1 MKLIWSTLRDLLP
14 LLPSGAQGYFVRY
27 MIVSSALTILDVL
40 AMGLLAIVIAP
51 ALNGTDIKV
60 PIIGTLDSSASP
72 GLILV
77 ACFLILLKSALS
89 VLLHWFATKRFAR
102 YELEIGERLFRAYVH
117 STWEERSKRSV
128 AEITR
133 IADAGIGSTVAGFIL
148 PLTRVP
154 ASITTF
160 VLILGVLLVA
170 DPLTSVIALVYLA
183 IVAAIVNQVV
193 TRRALE
199 AGQVNVDYTY
209 RVAILM
215 TEMVEALKELSL
227 RNKLDQVA
235 DLVTANRV
243 HSVRARRNGS
253 FLQIIPVYS
262 IEAALV
268 GGFLLI
274 GGAAYLTSGLA
285 GAAAAVAL
293 FAATG
298 FRLIP
303 AINAIQASIVQAGA
317 TRPFA
322 MDVIND
328 LKGAESSV
336 AEAPRSDSA
345 VLPAEPQMLRLES
358 VRFRYPTA
366 QSDVINGLDLD
377 IPLGSSLGIVGPS
390 GAGKSTLIDLI
401 LGLSVPSSGAVTIDG
416 QPLNDVLRAWRDRVG
431 YVPQRVALFDAS
443 VAQNV
448 ALTWDDDFDADRVRD
463 VLKRAQLTSLVSS
476 RRGGINERIGERG
489 MSLSGGQQQRLGIAR
504 ALYAD
509 PLILVLD
516 EATSS
521 LDTKTE
527 DEVTQAIRTLRGDI
541 TLISVAH
548 RLSTIKDYDQ
558 ICYIEDGQV
567 VGKGTFSQVALQLP
581 TFGEQVALAG
591 LARDAGLLAA
601 VVEDGTGAADKAPE
615 QVRDGSR
622 S

>member
-1 MKLIWSTLRDLLP
+1 
-14 LLPSGAQGYFVRY
+14 VRY

-60 PIIGTLDSSASP
+60 PIFGTLDSSASP
-72 GLILV
+72 GLILA

-183 IVAAIVNQVV
+183 IVALIVNHVV

-209 RVAILM
+209 RVAVLM

-336 AEAPRSDSA
+336 AETPRSDSA
-345 VLPAEPQMLRLES
+345 VLPANPRMLRLES

-366 QSDVINGLDLD
+366 QGDVINGLDLD

-401 LGLSVPSSGAVTIDG
+401 LGLSTPTSGAVTIDG
-416 QPLNDVLRAWRDRVG
+416 QPLTDVLRAWRDRVG

-448 ALTWDDDFDADRVRD
+448 ALTWDDDFDPDRVRE

-527 DEVTQAIRTLRGDI
+527 DEVTQAIRNLRGDI

-558 ICYIEDGQV
+558 ICYIEDGKV

-601 VVEDGTGAADKAPE
+601 VLEDATAGADKTPE